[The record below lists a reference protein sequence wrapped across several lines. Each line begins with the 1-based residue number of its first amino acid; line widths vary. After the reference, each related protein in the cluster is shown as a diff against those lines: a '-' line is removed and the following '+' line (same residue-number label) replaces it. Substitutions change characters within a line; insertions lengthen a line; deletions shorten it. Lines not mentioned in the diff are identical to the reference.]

1 MKHRIFISTEVEKVT
16 AQQEEML
23 LRCIDTAL
31 AEEGMEFPCEVNV
44 LLTDDEGIRTLNR
57 EQRNIDAPTDVLS
70 FPQFELLPGV
80 PVADEENDNFDRFE
94 LEADEKG
101 EDYLPLGDMAISLER
116 AAAQA
121 QEYGHSVE
129 RELGYLCVHSVL
141 HLLGYD
147 HMDGDEGPMKRQMR
161 SREEVILTGLGLKR

>member
-44 LLTDDEGIRTLNR
+44 LLTDDQGIRTLNR

-70 FPQFELLPGV
+70 FPMFELLPGV
-80 PVADEENDNFDRFE
+80 PVAEEENDNFDRFE
-94 LEADEKG
+94 LEEDLKAALNQTLAQAKG
-101 EDYLPLGDMAISLER
+101 ELMSRFQEMSGGIDLKALE
-116 AAAQA
+116 
-121 QEYGHSVE
+121 
-129 RELGYLCVHSVL
+129 
-141 HLLGYD
+141 
-147 HMDGDEGPMKRQMR
+147 K
-161 SREEVILTGLGLKR
+161 